1 MIMVLFLVVVVS
13 VVSVMISLVVSL
25 VQNIVAWCKDA
36 QAGVR
41 GLEEEEKVQRKDFY
55 RCSSLYALPPSPL
68 EPPTPPHLVVYSL
81 QSGFGLGV
89 RGWGGVVDC
98 ALPYSEDYSF
108 ASNLAWA

>member
-13 VVSVMISLVVSL
+13 VVSVVISLVMSL

-55 RCSSLYALPPSPL
+55 RCSSLYALLSLSLRTPYP
-68 EPPTPPHLVVYSL
+68 PPHLVIYSL
-81 QSGFGLGV
+81 QSGDRCWVGGWRL
-89 RGWGGVVDC
+89 GWGG
-98 ALPYSEDYSF
+98 
-108 ASNLAWA
+108 